1 MSILD
6 YRMQKILLF
15 GVTGFIPLFTLI
27 VCLLLNIHLLL
38 GVISSFLI
46 TILLVFVGHKVT
58 SQNPFIKA
66 IQEKRVL
73 IFDINSTGIARIFTA
88 SVQESPN
95 NTGIDISMDTGEVRA
110 YDRNI
115 THLLQAPQRA
125 LMKFIYNKEKPEES
139 MVEIKL
145 SNEEFKKAAWY
156 NDYLTILFYN
166 SQVGTFVTKPLISE
180 QEKSMLVEY
189 LTLNE
194 ARELRNLNNTFLSL
208 MRHTFDLIA
217 ERFMGFLNNPMVQII
232 IVGLFLAVVGYL
244 AWQYLPGLL
253 GMGSSAVN
261 NAASGQIVEPLTKG
275 APVTFIGVM

>member
-6 YRMQKILLF
+6 YRMQKVLLF

-46 TILLVFVGHKVT
+46 TILLVFVGHKFT

-217 ERFMGFLNNPMVQII
+217 ERFFGFLNNPMVQII